1 MMIVLV
7 DAVAGQSLSRRGDI
21 AIASVVL
28 FFAAVVSLWSRSF
41 GLVRWLLCKVLVSV
55 EQT

>member
-1 MMIVLV
+1 MIVLV
-7 DAVAGQSLSRRGDI
+7 DAVAGQSLSLHRDI

-28 FFAAVVSLWSRSF
+28 FFAAVVSLWSQAF
-41 GLVRWLLCKVLVSV
+41 GLVWWLLCKALVSV